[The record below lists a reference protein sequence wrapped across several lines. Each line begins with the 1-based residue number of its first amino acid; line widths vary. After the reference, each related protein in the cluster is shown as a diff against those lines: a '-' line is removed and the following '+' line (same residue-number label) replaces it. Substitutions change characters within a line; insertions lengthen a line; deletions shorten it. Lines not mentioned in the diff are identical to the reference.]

1 MIDVKE
7 NIDKKYSII
16 NELRTLRRQIMSD
29 NKEKVTL
36 LCILFVLIYSMSLNL
51 WQYNQKN
58 RSKSS
63 DEDFFKYSILISL
76 HYSDITFHPERV
88 SRLRMFENKYN
99 SNHITLN
106 EFEINNPNISL
117 TVFDENNN
125 IVYTSSNNSTN
136 KAQIVKLK
144 DNRYAAVKPLKN
156 KFIKLNKILESF
168 SHLELSEHMLQN
180 ILKNKIEGI
189 EFKTKII
196 NLRKKMSI
204 I

>member
-1 MIDVKE
+1 M
-7 NIDKKYSII
+7 
-16 NELRTLRRQIMSD
+16 
-29 NKEKVTL
+29 
-36 LCILFVLIYSMSLNL
+36 
-51 WQYNQKN
+51 
-58 RSKSS
+58 
-63 DEDFFKYSILISL
+63 ISL

-144 DNRYAAVKPLKN
+144 D
-156 KFIKLNKILESF
+156 KL
-168 SHLELSEHMLQN
+168 Q
-180 ILKNKIEGI
+180 
-189 EFKTKII
+189 
-196 NLRKKMSI
+196 
-204 I
+204 